1 MKKFLFFVGALTAGL
16 VLLFNIGPMILLVAG
31 VGLLYIVFKQFMKS
45 ESTAGKIGW
54 FIVGLVVLSVTLANV
69 YAVVGFVAAYV
80 LYVLIKKW
88 KKTDNIIDA
97 DPKDTDPFNQFEQQ
111 WSQMNH
117 Y

>member
-1 MKKFLFFVGALTAGL
+1 MKKFLMFVGALAAVI

-31 VGLLYIVFKQFMKS
+31 LGLLYVVFKQFIKS

-54 FIVGLVVLSVTLANV
+54 FIAGLVILSMTLANV
-69 YAVVGFVAAYV
+69 YAVIGFVAAYV
-80 LYVLIKKW
+80 LYVLVKKW
-88 KKTDNIIDA
+88 KKTDDIIDA
-97 DPKDTDPFNQFEQQ
+97 DPDDTDPFNQFEQQ